1 MFVLVLVL
9 VFELEARES
18 HLLTHSLTHS
28 LTTTTT
34 GGEVKAVD
42 VDGTTEPRFKLKCRS
57 KKSSH
62 SLDTTIELKAQS
74 QEQFK
79 KIMME
84 LHSAEVVLQGTL
96 IIYGHMKDR
105 ISTQVRQKV
114 KQRRAELALPPLM
127 GHFIVEDRPDTMK
140 PLWDK
145 ETVRL
150 FTCFCDMKMGKVR
163 GVRE

>member
-1 MFVLVLVL
+1 VFVFVLVLVL

-84 LHSAEVVLQGTL
+84 LHS
-96 IIYGHMKDR
+96 
-105 ISTQVRQKV
+105 
-114 KQRRAELALPPLM
+114 
-127 GHFIVEDRPDTMK
+127 
-140 PLWDK
+140 
-145 ETVRL
+145 
-150 FTCFCDMKMGKVR
+150 
-163 GVRE
+163 